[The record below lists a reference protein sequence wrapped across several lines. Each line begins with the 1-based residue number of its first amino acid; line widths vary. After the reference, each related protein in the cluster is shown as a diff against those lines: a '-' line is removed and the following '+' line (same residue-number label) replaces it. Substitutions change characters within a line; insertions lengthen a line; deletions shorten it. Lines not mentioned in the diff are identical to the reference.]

1 MNLLAALFM
10 VQLLFIVGV
19 GGVQVS
25 FDSFFGRRNLPFPI
39 ANFSL
44 LARLADEN
52 IRANKQ
58 RTGKKFLYVYVYF
71 QDTVLL

>member
-10 VQLLFIVGV
+10 IQLLFIVGV

-39 ANFSL
+39 ANFLL
-44 LARLADEN
+44 LALVDEN
-52 IRANKQ
+52 IRSNKQ

-71 QDTVLL
+71 HDTVLL